1 MKAPMKA
8 LNPVLPGFN
17 PDPSFLRVGGDY
29 YIATST
35 FEWFPGV
42 CIHHS
47 RDMVNWE
54 IAAYALT
61 DERRMDMTG
70 LDPSCG
76 IWAPN
81 LTWDG
86 ELFYL
91 AYTIVYTNRS
101 RFKDTYNFVVTAPDV
116 RGPWSDPVPVSRSGF
131 DPSVFHDDDGKKYLV
146 NMTLDHRPD
155 RTRFSGIDVQE
166 YDPVGKKLVGE
177 PKRVF
182 RGTRFGTTEG
192 PNIIKKDGWYYLT
205 MAEGGTGFLHCA
217 TVVRSRSIWGPYEEC
232 PYNPIVT
239 SEGQT
244 HCELARAGHAQIVEG
259 ADGRWY
265 MAHLCARPLD
275 DCSILGRETAIQ
287 NLVWTEDGWPRLAAN
302 DEARPEISFEP
313 PAAVEQELDHS
324 QRVDFRD
331 GRIPLDYMTLRQS
344 QETCGVAV
352 RDGALV
358 IRGGCSPLSRYEQGL
373 LARRQR
379 SHSCDFIA
387 RMTFRPRHLNH
398 LAGLVVYYNCDNF
411 YWLKMTRD
419 ERGLTLDV
427 SSQIHAE
434 LRDSEPVYLPE
445 GTETVWLKAEI
456 RARELRFF
464 YSLDGGTYQAV
475 GEALDMRN
483 ISDERIQGNG
493 FTGSMLGVNC
503 CDCQG
508 DGVEAEFS
516 LLDYQER

>member
-1 MKAPMKA
+1 MPA

-17 PDPSFLRVGGDY
+17 PDPSFLRVDEDY

-47 RDMVNWE
+47 KDMVNWE

-61 DERRMDMTG
+61 DDSRLDMTG

-86 ELFYL
+86 ERFYL

-101 RFKDTYNFVVTAPDV
+101 RFKDTWNFIVTAPDV
-116 RGPWSDPVPVSRSGF
+116 RGPWSEPVPVSRSGF

-155 RTRFSGIDVQE
+155 KTRFSGIDVQE
-166 YDPVGKKLVGE
+166 YDPVARRLVGE
-177 PKRVF
+177 PRRIF

-217 TVVRSRSIWGPYEEC
+217 TVVRSRSIWGPYEES
-232 PYNPIVT
+232 PLNPLVT
-239 SEGQT
+239 SEGQAD
-244 HCELARAGHAQIVEG
+244 CALARAGHAQIIEG
-259 ADGRWY
+259 ADGKWY

-287 NLVWTEDGWPRLAAN
+287 NLTWTEDGWPKLAAN
-302 DEARPEISFEP
+302 DEAKPESSFIP
-313 PAAVEQELDHS
+313 PIEAEQKLDHS
-324 QRVDFRD
+324 QRLDFAVDD
-331 GRIPLDYMTLRQS
+331 LPLDYMTLRRS
-344 QETCGVAV
+344 REHSGVSV

-358 IRGGCSPLSRYEQGL
+358 IAGGCSPMCRYEQGL
-373 LARRQR
+373 VAHRQR
-379 SHSCDFIA
+379 SLNCDFTA
-387 RMTFRPRHLNH
+387 CMRFVPRHLNH
-398 LAGLVVYYNCDNF
+398 LAGLLVYYNCDNF
-411 YWLKMTRD
+411 YYLKMTRD
-419 ERGLTLDV
+419 EEGLCLAV
-427 SSQIHAE
+427 SSDINGD
-434 LRDSEPVYLPE
+434 LRDSAPARLPE
-445 GTETVWLKAEI
+445 GTDTIYLKAEI
-456 RARELRFF
+456 RGRALALL
-464 YSLDGGTYQAV
+464 YSLDGSSFTVVEEG
-475 GEALDMRN
+475 LDMRC
-483 ISDERIQGNG
+483 ISDEHVEGNG

-508 DGVEAEFS
+508 DGVEARFTV
-516 LLDYQER
+516 LDYQELV